1 MRSDDPFDFESED
14 SKKTILI
21 PNPDGRTRII
31 NHSIKRRAIDSSSGS
46 NSTDDDS
53 AISSGL
59 NPIIAAANPLL
70 NIAFFLHKTIEL
82 TDLEALREFL
92 EQGIAKFRKKL
103 KTNRRSTEEITN
115 ASYALCSFLDECVA
129 STPWGDREWGKQSLL
144 IQFHKETFGG
154 ENFFLILDKL
164 TNNPKESIDLIE
176 LMYICLTLGFTGR
189 YAVMSE
195 GTRKLTAYREEI
207 ASIIHKERRQYA
219 RDLSPNWKP
228 DPFSRTDTF
237 QFSSLW
243 TFTSLC
249 GLILLSIY
257 LSFSYLLNAA
267 SDAVFKDIEIPIRT
281 ESFPLK
287 PIEQQSW
294 AYFLKEEIE
303 AGLVF
308 VRNEDD
314 RSTVTLAGDGSF
326 APGSSSISEKFA
338 PVLTRIAAALKSE
351 EGQILI
357 VGHTDNQPIRS
368 LRFPSNWHLSKARA
382 QSVMHFFAT
391 QGLTD
396 NRLSAE
402 GRAES
407 DPVAS
412 NSTPEGRA
420 RNRRVEIVLIRP
432 GKTQ

>member
-1 MRSDDPFDFESED
+1 MKSDDPFDFESED
-14 SKKTILI
+14 FKETILI
-21 PNPDGRTRII
+21 PNPDGRTRIT
-31 NHSIKRRAIDSSSGS
+31 NHSIKRRTIDSSPGN
-46 NSTDDDS
+46 NSTDGGDS

-59 NPIIAAANPLL
+59 NPIIATANPLL
-70 NIAFFLHKTIEL
+70 NIAISIRNTIEL
-82 TDLEALREFL
+82 TDSSALREYL

-103 KTNRRSTEEITN
+103 KADGRSTEKITI

-154 ENFFLILDKL
+154 ERFFSILDKL
-164 TNNPKESIDLIE
+164 TNNPKENIDYIE

-195 GTRKLTAYREEI
+195 GTKKLTAYREEI
-207 ASIIHKERRQYA
+207 ADIIRKVRGQYE
-219 RDLSPNWKP
+219 RDLSLHWKP
-228 DPFSRTDTF
+228 DPVSRTNKF
-237 QFSSLW
+237 QLTSLW
-243 TFTSLC
+243 VFTSLC
-249 GLILLSIY
+249 GLILLSTY

-267 SDAVFKDIEIPIRT
+267 SDAVFKDIEIPVRT
-281 ESFPLK
+281 EAPPLI
-287 PIEQQSW
+287 PIEPQSLT
-294 AYFLKEEIE
+294 YFLREEIE

-308 VRNEDD
+308 VRNEDN

-326 APGSSSISEKFA
+326 ASGSSSISEKFA
-338 PVLTRIAAALKSE
+338 PVLTRIATALKSE

-407 DPVAS
+407 DPIAS

-432 GKTQ
+432 S